1 MISLQRRPAESSKT
15 PESPAAPP
23 EPLRFR
29 HAHRALP
36 GGGRILVA
44 LSDGTPIGVVRY
56 DVEGRENLPL
66 LLQAF
71 AAVVSERQA
80 VAVPSAAEG

>member
-1 MISLQRRPAESSKT
+1 MISLQRRPTGPEKT
-15 PESPAAPP
+15 SGPSAAPP
-23 EPLRFR
+23 APLRFR
-29 HAHRALP
+29 HSHRALP

-71 AAVVSERQA
+71 VAVVSERQA
-80 VAVPSAAEG
+80 TMESKA